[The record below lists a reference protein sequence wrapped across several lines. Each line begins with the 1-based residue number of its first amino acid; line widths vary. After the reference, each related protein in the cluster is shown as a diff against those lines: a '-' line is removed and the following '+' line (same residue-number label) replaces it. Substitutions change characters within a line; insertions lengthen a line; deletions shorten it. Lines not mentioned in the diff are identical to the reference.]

1 MAQSGSIAELK
12 ESLRQ
17 FLGVRH
23 VVGLTTREAV
33 VAALAEAKRGNA
45 ATLGYLAHQNETPS
59 AISAHLLDAVEAIAE
74 AGLKSSISIKV
85 DLLGYDR
92 DLVFEVISAAM
103 ANGVRVHFDAQAH
116 DTADPTF
123 ALFEEGLALGADLS
137 ATLPSRWERSPKDAE
152 RLIEL
157 GVPIRVVK
165 GQGKDPEHPKIDPRS
180 SFLELVKQLAG
191 RAAEVA
197 VATHDRRVAEPAL
210 DLLMAAGT
218 PCWLEQL
225 GALPRLDSLAVE
237 RGVPVRVYVAYGQSG
252 LPYAINQVVRRPA
265 IVGWILRDLLVRRR
279 PQPTGS
285 L

>member
-85 DLLGYDR
+85 DLL
-92 DLVFEVISAAM
+92 
-103 ANGVRVHFDAQAH
+103 DAQAH